1 VDLLTV
7 LLIAVGLSMDAF
19 AVAVTY
25 GLSFP
30 RREHRSALEISLAFG
45 GFQAGMPMLGWLIGV
60 GLRRYIESIDHW
72 VALVVL
78 SVIGGKMLRDA
89 IVAHDDPPENKPKPL
104 DRWTLLGLSVATSID
119 ALAVGLALSLLG
131 VSLWQPA
138 FLIGCVTFAISYL
151 GVVLGYELTGWLR
164 RRGRRWVQGFG
175 GIILI
180 VIGVRI
186 LLTHL
191 YPGLPI

>member
-1 VDLLTV
+1 VDLVSV
-7 LLIAVGLSMDAF
+7 LFIALGLSMDAF

-25 GLSFP
+25 GLSFS
-30 RREHRSALEISLAFG
+30 RREHQSALEISLAFG

-60 GLRRYIESIDHW
+60 GLRRHIEGIDHW
-72 VALVVL
+72 IALGVL
-78 SVIGGKMLRDA
+78 GVIGGKMLRDA
-89 IVAHDDPPENKPKPL
+89 FVASDEAAESKPKPL

-138 FLIGCVTFAISYL
+138 VLIGCVTFAISYL
-151 GVVLGYELTGWLR
+151 GVVLGYELTGPLR
-164 RRGRRWVQGFG
+164 RRGRRAVQAFG
-175 GIILI
+175 GLVLI
-180 VIGVRI
+180 GIGVRI

-191 YPGLPI
+191 FPALPI